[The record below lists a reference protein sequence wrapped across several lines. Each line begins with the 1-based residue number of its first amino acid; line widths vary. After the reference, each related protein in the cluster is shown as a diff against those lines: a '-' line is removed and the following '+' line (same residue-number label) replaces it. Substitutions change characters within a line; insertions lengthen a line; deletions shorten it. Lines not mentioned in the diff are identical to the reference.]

1 MLRLSGLTEMPSP
14 GAPSMPQF
22 PAEESFLELLADT
35 LETLDAPARGQF
47 LQRYFRT
54 TTQLELTEAQSLL
67 YWDQTIARRRE
78 LSKTLA
84 RPVSLKTALMDV
96 LASANQYR
104 VPILMEY
111 EELKKLQM
119 DAATDPLTGLYNRRL
134 FTEYFEKELNR
145 ARRHSQQVAL
155 VIMDLHRF
163 KEVNDRHGHP
173 QGDEVLRLTAA
184 TLRKS
189 LRTSDYAFRIG
200 GDEFALLLPQTDVEQ
215 ATGLGRRIRAAFEE
229 AMQSL
234 NLGVSVSLDHG
245 VAVYPQDGEQG
256 DVVIRVADERLYRLK
271 HMNHRQAEAPQPPH
285 EQRGPSLVKPV
296 PAPAPATPKPAPSVQ
311 SQEAVQNH
319 AEKQTNGA
327 AVAAN
332 GPSSTPSQKSKTPVP
347 PITPAPAPPRPGP
360 EHRRAERV
368 SMAGT
373 RAYAV
378 LGESGRKTARVIDLG
393 FGGVGLQV
401 DSPEE
406 LPETF
411 SAVLHVPILPPVR
424 VTLRRVYL
432 QKTST
437 GSARIGCA
445 FVS

>member
-14 GAPSMPQF
+14 GDPAMPQF

-54 TTQLELTEAQSLL
+54 TTQLELSEAQCLQ

-78 LSKTLA
+78 LSRSLA
-84 RPVSLKTALMDV
+84 RPISLKTALMDV

-111 EELKKLQM
+111 DELKKLQM

-155 VIMDLHRF
+155 IIMDLHRF

-173 QGDEVLRLTAA
+173 QGDEVLRLAAA

-215 ATGLGRRIRAAFEE
+215 ASGLGRRIRAAFEE

-234 NLGVSVSLDHG
+234 NLTVSVTLDHG
-245 VAVYPQDGEQG
+245 VAVYPQDGEEG

-271 HMNHRQAEAPQPPH
+271 HVNHRQADAQQPPA
-285 EQRGPSLVKPV
+285 EQRGPSLVKPG
-296 PAPAPATPKPAPSVQ
+296 PTPAPATQKPAPSVAPREPVRTETP
-311 SQEAVQNH
+311 S
-319 AEKQTNGA
+319 KSST
-327 AVAAN
+327 AAN
-332 GPSSTPSQKSKTPVP
+332 GPSYTAPQKSRTPVP
-347 PITPAPAPPRPGP
+347 PSVPTPTASRSGP

-378 LGESGRKTARVIDLG
+378 LGEDGRKTARVIDLG

-401 DSPEE
+401 DDPEE

-432 QKTST
+432 QKPAT
-437 GSARIGCA
+437 GSARMGCS
-445 FVS
+445 FIS